1 MKLGDENIMGGTSF
15 FGGKPFSD
23 TTTETLAHLFPS
35 CVSSQ
40 LSMQSPVTAL
50 TVLLSLIMCVFP

>member
-1 MKLGDENIMGGTSF
+1 MKLGDKNIMGGIS

-40 LSMQSPVTAL
+40 LSVQSPVTAL
-50 TVLLSLIMCVFP
+50 TVLLS